1 MSSLR
6 LNAEKVE
13 ETEALPSIG
22 SSLLGSFF
30 CTLYSVTPEDMNSS
44 LSWNCYMKGEFR
56 KLLAIS
62 NILVF
67 FYGDKCL

>member
-13 ETEALPSIG
+13 ETEALLSIG

-30 CTLYSVTPEDMNSS
+30 CSLYSVTPEDMN
-44 LSWNCYMKGEFR
+44 
-56 KLLAIS
+56 
-62 NILVF
+62 
-67 FYGDKCL
+67 